1 MSFISR
7 DLTEPKSSYINCK
20 RETTSL
26 GVPPGRQHV
35 ELKRRT
41 LSRVRHSRVHHFRVH
56 HTAFTS
62 EDGEH
67 KQQHGTEVLPGNA
80 SRAITHERMMKQRE
94 LCMLLERLLSLDP
107 RSLFNRHAVCILQR
121 IASCPLCS
129 IFFLFPGCQFWRASR
144 WRCSGFQHSEWFE
157 THTEEE

>member
-1 MSFISR
+1 M
-7 DLTEPKSSYINCK
+7 
-20 RETTSL
+20 
-26 GVPPGRQHV
+26 

-62 EDGEH
+62 EDGQH
-67 KQQHGTEVLPGNA
+67 KQQHGAGEVLPGNA

-121 IASCPLCS
+121 NASCPLCS
-129 IFFLFPGCQFWRASR
+129 IFFSLFPGCQFWRASR
-144 WRCSGFQHSEWFE
+144 CHSAALAMLRIPALRVVRDS
-157 THTEEE
+157 HRGRVRGAGSSCRV